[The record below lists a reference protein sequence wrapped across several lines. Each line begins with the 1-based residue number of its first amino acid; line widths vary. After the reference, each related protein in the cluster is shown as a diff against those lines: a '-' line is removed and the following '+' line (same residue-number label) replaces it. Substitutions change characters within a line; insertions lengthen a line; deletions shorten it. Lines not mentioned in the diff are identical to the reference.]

1 MTSHLERRWAGF
13 RLDRPLVMGILNV
26 TPDSFSDGRLF
37 FDSKAAIAAGCAMRA
52 AGADIIDVGGESTR
66 PGAAVVEPSD
76 EIQRILPVVRGLAE
90 TGGVISVDT
99 RNAATMSAALDCGAN
114 IVNDVSGLQ
123 HDPAAAKI
131 VAARQCGVILMHMR
145 GTPETMDQ
153 HTHYADLVSEVSSEL
168 LLRRDAALAAGIA
181 KEAIA
186 LDPGFGFS
194 KVGVQN
200 VTLLKDIKRFVA
212 LGHPVLVGV
221 SRKRFIGELVDE
233 YMASQRDVASIAAG
247 LFAASRG
254 ATILRVHDVLGT
266 VQALRVWHALAA
278 I

>member
-37 FDSKAAIAAGCAMRA
+37 FGSKAAIAAGCAMRA

-66 PGAAVVEPSD
+66 PGAAIVEPSD

-90 TGGVISVDT
+90 TGAVISVDT
-99 RNAATMSAALDCGAN
+99 RNAATMSAALDCGAI

-153 HTHYADLVSEVSSEL
+153 HAHYADLVSEVSSEL

-233 YMASQRDVASIAAG
+233 CMASRRDVASIAAG

-254 ATILRVHDVLGT
+254 ATILRVHDVPGT
-266 VQALRVWHALAA
+266 VQALRVWRALAG

>member
-1 MTSHLERRWAGF
+1 MTSPLERRWAGF

-26 TPDSFSDGRLF
+26 TPDSFSNGGLF

-66 PGAAVVEPSD
+66 PGAAIVEPSD

-90 TGGVISVDT
+90 TGAVISVDT
-99 RNAATMSAALDCGAN
+99 RNAVTMSEALDCGAI

-153 HTHYADLVSEVSSEL
+153 HTHYTDLVSEVSSEL
-168 LLRRDAALAAGIA
+168 LRRRDAALAAGIA
-181 KEAIA
+181 NEAIV

-194 KVGVQN
+194 KIGVQN
-200 VTLLKDIKRFVA
+200 VNLLKDIERFVA

-233 YMASQRDVASIAAG
+233 YMASRRDVASIAAG

-254 ATILRVHDVLGT
+254 ATILRVHDVPGT
-266 VQALRVWHALAA
+266 VQALRVWRALAA

>member
-1 MTSHLERRWAGF
+1 
-13 RLDRPLVMGILNV
+13 
-26 TPDSFSDGRLF
+26 
-37 FDSKAAIAAGCAMRA
+37 MRA

-66 PGAAVVEPSD
+66 PGAAIVEPSD

-90 TGGVISVDT
+90 TGAVISVDT
-99 RNAATMSAALDCGAN
+99 RNAATMSAALDCGAI

-153 HTHYADLVSEVSSEL
+153 HAHYADLVSEVSSEL

-233 YMASQRDVASIAAG
+233 CMASRRDVASIAAG

-254 ATILRVHDVLGT
+254 ATILRVHDVPGT
-266 VQALRVWHALAA
+266 VQALRVWRALAG